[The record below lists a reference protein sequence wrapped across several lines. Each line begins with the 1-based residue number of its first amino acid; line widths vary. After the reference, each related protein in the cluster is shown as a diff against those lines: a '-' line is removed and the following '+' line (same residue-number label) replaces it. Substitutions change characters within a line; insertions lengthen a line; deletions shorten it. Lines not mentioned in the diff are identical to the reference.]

1 MLRLALLSGRGR
13 IGTFAGAL
21 VALIASS
28 ALVMA
33 GAMPLEAALRTQP
46 PVERYAGAAAV
57 VTGQQVVGTEDAVVL
72 GERARVNSSLAGR
85 LAAVPGV
92 RAAIADV
99 SAPAHLGNRETV
111 AHGWSSAALT
121 PYVLSAGRP
130 PAGPDEVVT
139 GYRAALG
146 KQLRLASTEAARD
159 VTVVGV
165 ARAGGPNPVRRQT
178 AIFLTDDAAARLARH
193 PGRIDAIG
201 VLAAPGFDAARLRAV
216 AGGAKVLTGDARGRA
231 EYPEL
236 LQTRTELIAVTAAFG
251 GLALFIAIFVVASTM
266 GLSIQQRE
274 REIALLRA
282 VAATPG
288 QIRRMIS
295 WEAAIVGLIGSAA
308 GVVPGAILGREL
320 AEGLVRHGIAPPNLT
335 VSAGWLPIAAAVG
348 GGVIAALLAVLAAGR
363 RAARVP
369 PSHALTEAA
378 VEPRLLGPGRVI
390 GGLVSLAGAVPL
402 FAVATTTSA
411 PDTAAAT
418 SEMTALFLLAAVGFL
433 GPVVA
438 RLAAGVL
445 GPPLARLSPVGGFL
459 ASANLRTATRRFSS
473 ASTPLML
480 TVGLSCTLLFS
491 STTIDH
497 AVTQERHAGVT
508 GELAI
513 TSTGPGL
520 PAAALADVR
529 AVPGVRSAVALTP
542 TTLGPSLGVSDDV
555 VPAQILSGGRGGGL
569 DVDVTAGSLAALRG
583 DSIALGRRRADAA
596 HAEIGDRVPVML
608 GDGTRAR
615 PTVVAIYTRELG
627 FGDALLSPELAAGH
641 QTSPLLG
648 TILVRTAEAAGV
660 APRLRSLVARYPG
673 LRVNDRAS
681 LATVTDADR
690 EINRWLGPL
699 FVAIIFAFTSIAVVN
714 TLAMIALQRGRELGL
729 LRLVG
734 GTGSQVRSMARW
746 EAGLIITIGL
756 GLGLAIAATAL
767 LPLSYALTGSIRPH
781 VPPDQLAAI
790 LGVSALLALLALA
803 LPTRRALRSRPVEAI
818 GVGE

>member
-1 MLRLALLSGRGR
+1 MLGLALVSGRGR

-33 GAMPLEAALRTQP
+33 GGMPFEAALRTQP
-46 PVERYAGAAAV
+46 PVERYAGATAV
-57 VTGQQVVGTEDAVVL
+57 VTGKQVVGTEDAVVL
-72 GERARVNSSLAGR
+72 GERARVDSSLADR

-92 RAAIADV
+92 RVAIADV
-99 SAPAHLGNRETV
+99 SAPARLGGRATV

-121 PYVLSAGRP
+121 PYLLTAGRA

-139 GYRAALG
+139 GYPAALG
-146 KQLRLASTEAARD
+146 KKLQLASTEAAHT

-165 ARAGGPNPVRRQT
+165 AQPGHPVRRQA
-178 AIFLTDDAAARLARH
+178 AIFLTDGEASRLAAH
-193 PGRIDAIG
+193 PGRADAIG
-201 VLAAPGFDAARLRAV
+201 VVAGPGFDPSRLRAA
-216 AGGAKVLTGDARGRA
+216 AGEAEVFDGDARGRA

-236 LQTRTELIAVTAAFG
+236 LETRTELIAVTAAFG

-266 GLSIQQRE
+266 SLSIQQRE

-295 WEAAIVGLIGSAA
+295 WEAAIVALVGTLA
-308 GVVPGAILGREL
+308 GIWPGVILGREL
-320 AEGLVRHGIAPPNLT
+320 AEGLVDHGVAPPNL
-335 VSAGWLPIAAAVG
+335 VVGAGWLPMAAAIG
-348 GGVIAALLAVLAAGR
+348 GGVLAALLAVLGAGR

-369 PSHALTEAA
+369 PTHALTEAA
-378 VEPRLLGPGRVI
+378 VEPRLLGPGRLI
-390 GGLVSLAGAVPL
+390 GGMVSLAGAVPL

-411 PDTAAAT
+411 PDVAAAT
-418 SEMTALFLLAAVGFL
+418 SEMTALFLVAAVGFL
-433 GPVVA
+433 GPIVA
-438 RLAAGVL
+438 RLAAVVL
-445 GPPLARLSPVGGFL
+445 GPPLARISPIGGFL
-459 ASANLRTATRRFSS
+459 AAANLRTATRRFSS

-497 AVTQERHAGVT
+497 AVTQQRHAGLEA
-508 GELAI
+508 ELAV

-520 PAAALADVR
+520 PVAALADVR
-529 AVPGVRSAVALTP
+529 ATPEVRSAVALTP

-555 VPAQILSGGRGGGL
+555 IPAQILRGGQGGGL
-569 DVDVTAGSLAALRG
+569 DVDVTAGSLGALHG
-583 DSIALGRRRADAA
+583 DTIALGKRRADAA
-596 HAEIGDRVPVML
+596 HAEIGDRVPVTL
-608 GDGTRAR
+608 GDGKRTHAS
-615 PTVVAIYTRELG
+615 VVAIYTRELG
-627 FGDALLSPELAAGH
+627 FGDALLSAELAAGH
-641 QTSPLLG
+641 QTSPLVG
-648 TILVRTAEAAGV
+648 TILVHTADPHAV
-660 APRLRSLVARYPG
+660 ARRLRALAARYPG
-673 LRVNDRAS
+673 LRVSDRAS
-681 LATVTDADR
+681 LASVTDADR
-690 EINRWLGPL
+690 ELNRWLGPL

-729 LRLVG
+729 FRLVG
-734 GTGSQVRSMARW
+734 GTARQVRSMARW
-746 EAGLIITIGL
+746 EAVLIITIGL
-756 GLGLAIAATAL
+756 GLGLAIAASAL
-767 LPLSYALTGSIRPH
+767 LPLSHALTGSIRPH

-790 LGVSALLALLALA
+790 LTVSALLALLALA

>member
-13 IGTFAGAL
+13 LGTFAGAL

-33 GAMPLEAALRTQP
+33 GGMPFEAALRTQP

-72 GERARVNSSLAGR
+72 GERARVDSSLADR

-99 SAPAHLGNRETV
+99 SAPARLGGRATV
-111 AHGWSSAALT
+111 APGWSSAALT
-121 PYVLSAGRP
+121 PYELGAGRA
-130 PAGPDEVVT
+130 PAGPGEVVT
-139 GYRAALG
+139 GYPAALG
-146 KQLRLASTEAARD
+146 AKLRLASTEASRT

-165 ARAGGPNPVRRQT
+165 ARPRHSVRRQA
-178 AIFLTDDAAARLARH
+178 AIFLTDGEAARLTGH
-193 PGRIDAIG
+193 PERVDAIG
-201 VLAAPGFDAARLRAV
+201 VLAAPGFDAARLRAA
-216 AGGAKVLTGDARGRA
+216 AGGAAVLTGDARGKA

-295 WEAAIVGLIGSAA
+295 WEAAIVGLVGSAA
-308 GVVPGAILGREL
+308 GIWPGAVLGREL
-320 AEGLVRHGIAPPNLT
+320 GEGLVRHGVAPPNMV

-348 GGVIAALLAVLAAGR
+348 GGVVAALLAVLAAGR

-369 PSHALTEAA
+369 PTHALTEAA
-378 VEPRLLGPGRVI
+378 VEPRLLGPGRLI
-390 GGLVSLAGAVPL
+390 GGLLSLAGAVPL

-411 PDTAAAT
+411 PDVAAAT
-418 SEMTALFLLAAVGFL
+418 SEMTALFLVAAVGFL

-497 AVTQERHAGVT
+497 AVTQERRAGLT
-508 GELAI
+508 GDLAI

-529 AVPGVRSAVALTP
+529 TTPGVRSAVALTP

-555 VPAQILSGGRGGGL
+555 VPAQVLSGGQGGGL
-569 DVDVTAGSLAALRG
+569 DVGVTAGSLAALRG
-583 DSIALGRRRADAA
+583 DAIALGRRRADAA
-596 HAEIGDRVPVML
+596 HAGIGDRVPVML
-608 GDGTRAR
+608 GDGTRTHA
-615 PTVVAIYTRELG
+615 TVAAIYTRELG
-627 FGDALLSPELAAGH
+627 FGDALLAPELAAGH
-641 QTSPLLG
+641 QTSPLLRS
-648 TILVRTAEAAGV
+648 ILVQTAEPAAV
-660 APRLRSLVARYPG
+660 ARRLRALAPRYPG
-673 LRVNDRAS
+673 LRVSDRAS

-690 EINRWLGPL
+690 ELNRWLGPL

-729 LRLVG
+729 IRLVG
-734 GTGSQVRSMARW
+734 GTARQVRSMARW

-767 LPLSYALTGSIRPH
+767 LPLSHALTGSIRPH
-781 VPPDQLAAI
+781 VPLDQLAAI

-803 LPTRRALRSRPVEAI
+803 LPTRRALRSSPVEAI

>member
-1 MLRLALLSGRGR
+1 MLRLAFLSGRGR
-13 IGTFAGAL
+13 LGTFTGAL

-33 GAMPLEAALRTQP
+33 GGMLLQSALRTHA
-46 PVERYAGAAAV
+46 PVERYAAATAV
-57 VTGQQVVGTEDAVVL
+57 VSGQQIVGSDHDVAL
-72 GERARVNSSLAGR
+72 GERARVDSSRAAA
-85 LAAVPGV
+85 LAAIPGV

-99 SAPAHLGNRETV
+99 SAPARIGGRATV

-130 PAGPDEVVT
+130 PAGPGEVVT

-146 KQLRLASTEAARD
+146 ARLSIASIGAARA

-165 ARAGGPNPVRRQT
+165 ARPRHPVRHET
-178 AIFLTDDAAARLARH
+178 AIFLTDREAARLAGH
-193 PGRIDAIG
+193 PGRVDAIG
-201 VLAAPGFDAARLRAV
+201 VLAAPDFDASRLRAV
-216 AGGAKVLTGDARGRA
+216 SNGAVVLTGDARGRA
-231 EYPEL
+231 EHPD
-236 LQTRTELIAVTAAFG
+236 LQEARTTLIAVTASFG

-288 QIRRMIS
+288 QIRRMIA
-295 WEAAIVGLIGSAA
+295 WEAAIVGLVGSAA
-308 GVVPGAILGREL
+308 GVWPGAILGRAL
-320 AEGLVRHGIAPPNLT
+320 QHALVDHGIAPSNLA
-335 VSAGWLPIAAAVG
+335 VSAGWLPIAAAIG
-348 GGVIAALLAVLAAGR
+348 GGVVAALLAVLAAGR

-369 PSHALTEAA
+369 PTHALTDAA

-390 GGLVSLAGAVPL
+390 GGLVALAGAVPL
-402 FAVATTTSA
+402 FAVSATTGA

-418 SEMTALFLLAAVGFL
+418 SEMTALFLIAAVGFL
-433 GPVVA
+433 GPIVA
-438 RLAAGVL
+438 RVAAGVL

-480 TVGLSCTLLFS
+480 TVGISCTLLFS

-497 AVTQERHAGVT
+497 AVTQQRHAGLT

-520 PAAALADVR
+520 PAATLADAR
-529 AVPGVRSAVALTP
+529 AIPGVRSAVALTS
-542 TTLGPSLGVSDDV
+542 TTLGPSLGVSDDTI
-555 VPAQILSGGRGGGL
+555 PAQILSGGQGGGL
-569 DVDVTAGSLAALRG
+569 DVGVSAGSLAALHG
-583 DSIALGRRRADAA
+583 DTIALGRRRADAA
-596 HAEIGDRVPVML
+596 HARIGDRVAIML
-608 GDGTRAR
+608 GDGTRTHA
-615 PTVVAIYTRELG
+615 TVVAIYTRALG
-627 FGDALLSPELAAGH
+627 FGDALLAPELAAGH
-641 QTSPLLG
+641 QTTPLLA
-648 TILVRTAEAAGV
+648 TILVHTRNAAAV
-660 APRLRSLVARYPG
+660 ARRLRGLAPRYPG
-673 LRVNDRAS
+673 LRVSDRAS
-681 LATVTDADR
+681 LSTVTDADR
-690 EINRWLGPL
+690 ETNRWLGPL

-714 TLAMIALQRGRELGL
+714 TLTMIALRRGRELAL

-734 GTGSQVRSMARW
+734 GTPGQVRSMARW
-746 EAGLIITIGL
+746 EAGLIVTIGL

-767 LPLSYALTGSIRPH
+767 VPLSHALTGSIRPY
-781 VPPDQLAAI
+781 VPPAQLAAI

-803 LPTRRALRSRPVEAI
+803 LPTRRALRSRAVEAI